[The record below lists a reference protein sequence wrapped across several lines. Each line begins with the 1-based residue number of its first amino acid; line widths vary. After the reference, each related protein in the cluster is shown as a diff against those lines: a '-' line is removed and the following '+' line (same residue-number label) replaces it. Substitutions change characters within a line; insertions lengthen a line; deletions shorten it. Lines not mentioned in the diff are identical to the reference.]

1 MIEPLESRDTPF
13 SSQCAAA
20 LEQVAV
26 WAALIASLLILLT
39 GPAARS
45 LDYGWVLLA
54 VGTLAALAV
63 FFLLMAGRWE
73 AEWLVYASEGALLG
87 AYLYHQH
94 ARPLP
99 AEVNALCMVLLCFL
113 DLGVSQLMERLGLTV
128 YQRPTL
134 LFSLAMPLVTLGLAL
149 LQGNWDDA
157 GVLLLFSTATFYG
170 VACYETRWKGLGYV
184 AAVLYDIALW
194 TVWAR
199 IGWRLAE
206 HPQLYLIPAG
216 LSAILFA
223 EANRRE
229 LDRQSLNAI
238 RTIGSAVIYFS
249 TALPM
254 WQFQS
259 FGAWLTLL
267 LLSLVGIF
275 AGIGL
280 RVQSFLGLGL
290 FCFVFDLLYQ
300 VGRLGMEDA
309 LAKWAI
315 MLGLGILLI
324 LFVALN
330 EKKRILLT
338 MRELYEQVRRWE

>member
-1 MIEPLESRDTPF
+1 MIEPLDSTEMPF
-13 SSQCAAA
+13 SARCAVA

-26 WAALIASLLILLT
+26 LAALLAAVLILLT
-39 GPAARS
+39 APAARS
-45 LDYGWVLLA
+45 LGYGWVLGA
-54 VGTLAALAV
+54 VGTLATLAV
-63 FFLLMAGRWE
+63 FYLLMARRWK
-73 AEWLVYASEGALLG
+73 AEWLVYASQGALLG

-99 AEVNALCMVLLCFL
+99 EEVNALLMVLFCFL
-113 DLGVSQLMERLGLTV
+113 DLGVSQVVERLRLTL
-128 YQRPTL
+128 YQRATL
-134 LFSLAMPLVTLGLAL
+134 LFSLVMPLVPLSLAL
-149 LQGNWDDA
+149 LQGHWNEA

-170 VACYETRWKGLGYV
+170 VACYETRWKGLGYA

-206 HPQLYLIPAG
+206 HPQLYMIPAG
-216 LSAILFA
+216 LTAILFA

-229 LDRQSLNAI
+229 LDRQTLNAI
-238 RTIGSAVIYFS
+238 RAIGSAVIYFS

-259 FGAWLTLL
+259 FDAWLTLL
-267 LLSLVGIF
+267 LLSLLGIF

-280 RVQSFLGLGL
+280 RVQAFLGLGL

-300 VGRLGMEDA
+300 VGRLGIEHA

-315 MLGLGILLI
+315 MLALGILLI

-338 MRELYEQVRRWE
+338 MREIYDQVRQWE